1 MHYKY
6 SNELTEREK
15 AYLSYFTRRGLVS
28 DELWLAGKIITIY
41 ILVIIGIFVIISG
54 GDIETSLT
62 ITGVWLIPLSMLW
75 GVIIFRIKWD
85 KGRMSPI
92 YNGGYSVVR
101 TKIAYKGS
109 VDYGVKMARSN
120 MPLLF
125 CAYFCEGI
133 SEPVVPPTGKLY
145 KLAKD
150 GDDITVLIVESKNI
164 YLGITFN
171 KKYEEKVF
179 DYYNKIKNT
188 HQTSKSNVW

>member
-28 DELWLAGKIITIY
+28 DELWLAAKIITIY

-54 GDIETSLT
+54 GDIKISLT
-62 ITGVWLIPLSMLW
+62 IIGGWLIPLSFLW

-92 YNGGYSVVR
+92 YNGGYSVIR
-101 TKIAYKGS
+101 TKIVYKGS
-109 VDYGVKMARSN
+109 MDYGVKMARSN
-120 MPLLF
+120 TPILF

-133 SEPVVPPTGKLY
+133 IKKELPISIEAVLY
-145 KLAKD
+145 LE
-150 GDDITVLIVESKNI
+150 I
-164 YLGITFN
+164 
-171 KKYEEKVF
+171 
-179 DYYNKIKNT
+179 
-188 HQTSKSNVW
+188 